1 MPANNEF
8 IKESTILRTLTMPF
22 RSMRII
28 IFAIVILFGTS
39 LFLQTYFHK
48 PEILNDELVMAQ
60 KIGITKNLTQQV
72 KQNKTPINITIT
84 RYTYK
89 GLYWTFFQALRLEK
103 MPESH
108 RFYDAVQHLHST
120 LKIISLRIGNAAI
133 YIFYSLLLGIIALI
147 DGLNARKIRQAN
159 AGRESSSLYHRAKYL
174 RTGIL
179 FSSIFLYLTLPFAI
193 NPQWLML
200 PVIGI
205 ALSIFMQAKY
215 LKKYL

>member
-1 MPANNEF
+1 
-8 IKESTILRTLTMPF
+8 
-22 RSMRII
+22 
-28 IFAIVILFGTS
+28 
-39 LFLQTYFHK
+39 
-48 PEILNDELVMAQ
+48 
-60 KIGITKNLTQQV
+60 
-72 KQNKTPINITIT
+72 
-84 RYTYK
+84 
-89 GLYWTFFQALRLEK
+89 

-108 RFYDAVQHLHST
+108 RFYDAAQHLHST

-159 AGRESSSLYHRAKYL
+159 AGRESASLYHRAKYL

-200 PVIGI
+200 PVI
-205 ALSIFMQAKY
+205 
-215 LKKYL
+215 